1 MLFQRLKMK
10 LSLNWLVVVLAVLVG
25 LGLFATS
32 LESLLDTP
40 MITVAQLGPWYG
52 SFLPFH

>member
-1 MLFQRLKMK
+1 MLPQLLKIK
-10 LSLNWLVVVLAVLVG
+10 LCLNWLVVLCVLVG
-25 LGLFATS
+25 VGLVVAS
-32 LESLLDTP
+32 LESLLDAP